1 MSETVV
7 NVKFL
12 RNETVES
19 VHKVNVFT
27 ENSDSELFFPRSSV
41 KPFQIIPLLVES
53 EKKIFFLILMKLLY
67 SAHHIQVNRCML
79 NY

>member
-41 KPFQIIPLLVES
+41 NHFKLFHSLLS
-53 EKKIFFLILMKLLY
+53 LRKNIF
-67 SAHHIQVNRCML
+67 
-79 NY
+79 